1 MSDRI
6 FGLVILIVALGYIFS
21 ATLIQTSFLSD
32 PVGSKT
38 FPYIIGGCAIVAA
51 LVVMWKPETDPYW
64 PPAITF
70 VRLGLAVIVLVG
82 YDYTLKPLGFIIPTT
97 LASGLLS
104 YQISPRRLPA
114 VLTGV
119 GLSVG
124 LFAVFK
130 FALGLGLY
138 AFPKAWF

>member
-1 MSDRI
+1 MSDRV

-32 PVGSKT
+32 PVGSRT

-51 LVVMWKPETDPYW
+51 LVMMWKPEADPEW

-70 VRLGLAVIVLVG
+70 ARLLVAVFVLVG
-82 YDYTLKPLGFIIPTT
+82 YAYMLKPAGFIIPTA
-97 LASGLLS
+97 LAAGLLS

-119 GLSVG
+119 GLSFG
-124 LFAVFK
+124 LFAIFK